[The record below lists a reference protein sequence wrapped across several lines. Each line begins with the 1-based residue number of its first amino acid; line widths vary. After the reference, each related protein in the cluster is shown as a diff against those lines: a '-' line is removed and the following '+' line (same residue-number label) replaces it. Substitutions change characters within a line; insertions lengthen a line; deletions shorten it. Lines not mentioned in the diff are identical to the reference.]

1 MASTDTK
8 SQLMD
13 AAQKLCQTRGYNG
26 FSFHDLAKIVG
37 IRTASIHY
45 HFPTKAD
52 LGKALIVNYR
62 QRMEMA
68 LAEIERRESTLSGRL
83 KRVAGLLRANL
94 RDGDRMCLCGM
105 LAAEVDSI
113 SPEMR
118 KELQRL
124 FDEVEGWLARCLE
137 EARKSGNASFSGSPA
152 SAARAIFGAM
162 EGAMMS
168 ARAFGDEERLTDSAR
183 WIATQLAEA

>member
-1 MASTDTK
+1 
-8 SQLMD
+8 MD

-113 SPEMR
+113 SPKMR

-162 EGAMMS
+162 EGATMS